1 MKKIVLLLMTLAGAL
16 TVQGRVHTLQE
27 MAERA
32 YNFLT
37 FEMTDGAKVSIAI
50 SSLTLTIN
58 GNTLTAGSQ
67 TFTLSN
73 LSKMYFS
80 NTDETT
86 GKVNKSYEKNTRAEL
101 GLNIKGAINYTYKD
115 FKLQTTLGLYTPYA
129 WDKTRV
135 YEEIATGD
143 MYADLGT
150 GATYPEATYKY
161 LGFRD
166 NNRRFGNFDVDWTV
180 NLSYQFLK
188 CLQVTLSTD
197 LRYYNGVK
205 IANKAGDEA
214 ERVQFK
220 GMIGLGVGYSF

>member
-37 FEMTDGAKVSIAI
+37 FEMTDGAKVSVAI

-86 GKVNKSYEKNTRAEL
+86 GIEE
-101 GLNIKGAINYTYKD
+101 
-115 FKLQTTLGLYTPYA
+115 TTC
-129 WDKTRV
+129 
-135 YEEIATGD
+135 AT
-143 MYADLGT
+143 LE
-150 GATYPEATYKY
+150 EATEIY
-161 LGFRD
+161 D
-166 NNRRFGNFDVDWTV
+166 
-180 NLSYQFLK
+180 
-188 CLQVTLSTD
+188 LQGHRIAKEQMTK
-197 LRYYNGVK
+197 GVYIVKTKSKTQK
-205 IANKAGDEA
+205 IVVK
-214 ERVQFK
+214 
-220 GMIGLGVGYSF
+220 

>member
-37 FEMTDGAKVSIAI
+37 FEMTDGAKVSVAI
-50 SSLTLTIN
+50 SSLTLTFN

-86 GKVNKSYEKNTRAEL
+86 GIEETTSATLEEAAEIYDLQGHRIAKEQMTKGVYIVKTKS
-101 GLNIKGAINYTYKD
+101 
-115 FKLQTTLGLYTPYA
+115 
-129 WDKTRV
+129 KTQKIV
-135 YEEIATGD
+135 
-143 MYADLGT
+143 
-150 GATYPEATYKY
+150 
-161 LGFRD
+161 
-166 NNRRFGNFDVDWTV
+166 
-180 NLSYQFLK
+180 
-188 CLQVTLSTD
+188 
-197 LRYYNGVK
+197 VK
-205 IANKAGDEA
+205 
-214 ERVQFK
+214 
-220 GMIGLGVGYSF
+220 